1 MIRKVVTLSL
11 GVLVALSAL
20 AFTSAQQ
27 APDHRFY
34 GTDGNAGDSIGVHAN
49 DDALTPLG
57 SATVDD
63 NGEWY
68 VDVPADQAGDVVIS
82 INEAPVEADFAEGD
96 RNAGGHT
103 NVSLAAALEKLAM
116 QAEEDAMDD
125 ESMDGEDG
133 DAMDDGM
140 EDDSMSDDSMDG
152 DDSMDDGMDSD
163 DSMSDHAYPETG
175 SGGLADSNGVSAGLI
190 GLLLALSAAAIVGV
204 GLRRVRN
211 RA

>member
-1 MIRKVVTLSL
+1 MTQKLVTLTL
-11 GVLVALSAL
+11 GVLVALSTVAL
-20 AFTSAQQ
+20 TSAQS
-27 APDHRFY
+27 APPHRFY
-34 GTDGNAGDSIGVHAN
+34 GSDGMAGDTIGVHAE
-49 DDALTPLG
+49 DLTLLDSTTAAEDG
-57 SATVDD
+57 S
-63 NGEWY
+63 WY
-68 VDVPADQAGDVVIS
+68 VDVDSEQAEGAVIS
-82 INEAPVEADFAEGD
+82 INGTPVEAEITSTGS
-96 RNAGGHT
+96 NQSS
-103 NVSLAAALEKLAM
+103 VSLAAALEKLAM

-125 ESMDGEDG
+125 ESMDGEEG

-152 DDSMDDGMDSD
+152 DDGMDSD

-190 GLLLALSAAAIVGV
+190 GLLLALSAAAIVGI